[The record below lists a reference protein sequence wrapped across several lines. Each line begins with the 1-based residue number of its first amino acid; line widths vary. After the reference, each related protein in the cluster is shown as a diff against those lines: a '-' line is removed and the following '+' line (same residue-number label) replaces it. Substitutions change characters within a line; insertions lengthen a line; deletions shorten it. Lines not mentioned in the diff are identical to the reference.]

1 MVDLAT
7 KIIFL
12 GTDIDSIDMCL
23 RLPGAKLL
31 QVWQELAFFKT
42 CERASK
48 QQLQSLAGKLSFYT
62 SVIYCGTVYSRRIID
77 TINRLKADNHKIK
90 LIGGINADIVLW
102 EAFMAVFNG
111 KSLFVDKH
119 PVISI
124 FTASGKHAAG
134 VFSFFFFFFF
144 FSFFDDDW
152 FYSNWEHTNSKEIL
166 AIYLEVCRWSSYW
179 QNRRIYI
186 QSNNMTTK
194 TTIHRVTSGNP
205 FLMACL
211 RHLFWLSEGTVKC
224 IRPCIQS
231 VTFSASLNVAMQQT
245 TCSDLSIE
253 ILFFTYPIPGMF
265 YYLGL

>member
-1 MVDLAT
+1 MQTLYC
-7 KIIFL
+7 
-12 GTDIDSIDMCL
+12 GRPS
-23 RLPGAKLL
+23 
-31 QVWQELAFFKT
+31 W
-42 CERASK
+42 
-48 QQLQSLAGKLSFYT
+48 QSL
-62 SVIYCGTVYSRRIID
+62 
-77 TINRLKADNHKIK
+77 
-90 LIGGINADIVLW
+90 
-102 EAFMAVFNG
+102 MAN
-111 KSLFVDKH
+111 LYLL
-119 PVISI
+119 ISI
-124 FTASGKHAAG
+124 QLFQFSLPVASTRQ
-134 VFSFFFFFFF
+134 VYFLFFFFFFF